1 MKELGVK
8 AELEIYDSG
17 HADFCAVLLNEGLLV
32 EPLQFSVV
40 MGVRGGMAATPENL
54 LHTLRKLP
62 AGAIWQAIAIGKANL
77 EMTAIAVAMGGN
89 ARTGLE
95 DTLYIRKGEL
105 APDNAALVNRLAEVC
120 KSLERPASTV
130 SQTQAILSLRR
141 DAIRS

>member
-1 MKELGVK
+1 
-8 AELEIYDSG
+8 
-17 HADFCAVLLNEGLLV
+17 
-32 EPLQFSVV
+32 
-40 MGVRGGMAATPENL
+40 
-54 LHTLRKLP
+54 
-62 AGAIWQAIAIGKANL
+62 
-77 EMTAIAVAMGGN
+77 MTAIAVAMGGN